1 MNKINEDKLK
11 KNFSKILKI
20 KNNKI
25 SENLNTKNCEKWDSL
40 AHLNLILSLESEFK
54 ISFDIDK
61 VSKLLSYKLIKL
73 ELKKHGVK

>member
-1 MNKINEDKLK
+1 MNKSNEEKLK
-11 KNFSKILKI
+11 KTFSKILKI
-20 KNNKI
+20 NKSKI

-40 AHLNLILSLESEFK
+40 AHLNIILSLESEFK

-61 VSKLLSYKLIKL
+61 VAKLLSYKLIKL

>member
-1 MNKINEDKLK
+1 MNKINDNRLRKT
-11 KNFSKILKI
+11 FSKILKI
-20 KNNKI
+20 SNNKI

>member
-20 KNNKI
+20 SNNKI